1 MKQFQRSRHWVK
13 HKEMTQRVAC
23 FTGRFQPFH
32 NQHLEVLSALSHK
45 FDRII
50 IGVTNPD
57 VTNLQEHSA
66 SQHRH
71 TNDANPF
78 SYESRVSIIKDSIAG
93 SSDLFAT
100 EIEIIRFDL
109 TTPKSWQVPAGTVF
123 ALRIFSPWEAS
134 KLELF
139 TDKGFETLELPAPQN
154 KLSASDIR
162 ASLAANENNWESLVA
177 HGAISTIRNEWNST
191 AVVKASA

>member
-1 MKQFQRSRHWVK
+1 
-13 HKEMTQRVAC
+13 MTQRVAC

-32 NQHLEVLSALSHK
+32 NQHLEVLSALSHE

-57 VTNLQEHSA
+57 LDNLQKHAA

-71 TNDANPF
+71 TDSANPF
-78 SYESRVSIIKDSIAG
+78 SYESRVKIIKDSIANQ
-93 SSDLFAT
+93 SEFARM
-100 EIEIIRFDL
+100 EIEIIPFDL
-109 TTPKSWQVPAGTVF
+109 NDSASWSVPKETVF

-134 KLELF
+134 KLTLF
-139 TDKGFETLELPAPQN
+139 SDLGFETLELPAPSI

-162 ASLAANENNWESLVA
+162 ASLEANDSAWENSVIPEAVATIKSEWQHAAALKV
-177 HGAISTIRNEWNST
+177 GA
-191 AVVKASA
+191 

>member
-1 MKQFQRSRHWVK
+1 
-13 HKEMTQRVAC
+13 MTQRVAC

-32 NQHLEVLSALSHK
+32 NQHLEVLTALSQK

-57 VTNLQEHSA
+57 LENLQEHAA

-71 TNDANPF
+71 TDSANPF
-78 SYESRVSIIKDSIAG
+78 SYESRVKIIKDSIADIPEL
-93 SSDLFAT
+93 SAV
-100 EIEIIRFDL
+100 EIEITPFDL
-109 TTPKSWQVPAGTVF
+109 NDSESWSVPEGTVF

-134 KLELF
+134 KLTLF
-139 TDKGFETLELPAPQN
+139 SDLGFETLELPAHSI

-162 ASLAANENNWESLVA
+162 VSLEANDSSWENSVV
-177 HGAISTIRNEWNST
+177 HGAIATIKSEWQQ
-191 AVVKASA
+191 AAALKVSA